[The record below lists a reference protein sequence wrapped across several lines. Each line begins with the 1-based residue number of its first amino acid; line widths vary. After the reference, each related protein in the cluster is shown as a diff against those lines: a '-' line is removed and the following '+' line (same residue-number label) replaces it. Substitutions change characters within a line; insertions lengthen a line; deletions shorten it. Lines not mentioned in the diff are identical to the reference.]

1 MADASTLRTRIAKIA
16 GRFGSDFEG
25 ERAAA
30 ALLAS
35 RILKDHGTTWSD
47 VLAPSLNPRMATR
60 ATRPE
65 PKPAPR
71 PHPVHHKAVA
81 ALLLRPGL
89 RNHERAFLQ
98 SLLGHS
104 ALTRIQSHV
113 LASIHARLDDQAG
126 GQGHE

>member
-1 MADASTLRTRIAKIA
+1 MADALTLRARIAKIA

-35 RILKDHGTTWSD
+35 RILRDNGATWSE
-47 VLAPSLNPRMATR
+47 VLAPSLNPSPAPR

-81 ALLLRPGL
+81 RLLLRPGL
-89 RNHERAFLQ
+89 RNHERAFLHT
-98 SLLGHS
+98 LLDTS

-113 LASIHARLDDQAG
+113 LASINARLHDQAG
-126 GQGHE
+126 RQGDE